1 MLWIAVWTVLLPA
14 ICVGAARHMRVC
26 ADCGKRAAY
35 RTGQTRR
42 WEGIDGPVAV
52 AVNVATHECESSCNA
67 CGHTF
72 WSAT

>member
-1 MLWIAVWTVLLPA
+1 
-14 ICVGAARHMRVC
+14 MRVC

-42 WEGIDGPVAV
+42 WDAIDGPVAV